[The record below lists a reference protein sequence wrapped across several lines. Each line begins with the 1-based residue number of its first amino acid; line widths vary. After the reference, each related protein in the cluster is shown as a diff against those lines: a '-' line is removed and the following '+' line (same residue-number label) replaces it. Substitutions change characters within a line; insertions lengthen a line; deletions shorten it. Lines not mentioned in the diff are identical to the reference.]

1 MRKYL
6 MLFIMAVTLSV
17 VAGDMEPVTLAVND
31 LNAQG
36 VKESD
41 AVVISEQLRA
51 ELMRS
56 RKIQIIERTQMQAIL
71 KEQGFQ
77 QSGCTSDA
85 CAVEMGQLIGVK
97 NMVVGSV
104 GAAGSYTVLSVRVI
118 DVRSGNIIVNES
130 VRFKGGIDE
139 VIEKGIAEISN
150 KLLNG
155 LVMDTDTIKTEQ
167 PEQPAEPVV
176 RKKPLK
182 AILIGSGVAV
192 LAGGGVGA
200 FLFLKD
206 DSKNEDPVS
215 TPNTRIE
222 LP

>member
-1 MRKYL
+1 MFL
-6 MLFIMAVTLSV
+6 ILFIIASAVV
-17 VAGDMEPVTLAVND
+17 IFAGENDPVTLAVND

-56 RKIQIIERTQMQAIL
+56 RKIQLVERTQMQEIL

-118 DVRSGNIIVNES
+118 DVRTGNIIVNES
-130 VRFKGGIDE
+130 VRTKGGIDK
-139 VIEKGIAEISN
+139 VLEKGIDEASN

-155 LVMDTDTIKTEQ
+155 LIMDGDTKKTERK
-167 PEQPAEPVV
+167 VV
-176 RKKPLK
+176 KKKPLK
-182 AILIGSGVAV
+182 GILIGSGVAL
-192 LAGGGVGA
+192 LAGGGIGT
-200 FLFLKD
+200 FLFLKGD
-206 DSKNEDPVS
+206 KPSSEPVS